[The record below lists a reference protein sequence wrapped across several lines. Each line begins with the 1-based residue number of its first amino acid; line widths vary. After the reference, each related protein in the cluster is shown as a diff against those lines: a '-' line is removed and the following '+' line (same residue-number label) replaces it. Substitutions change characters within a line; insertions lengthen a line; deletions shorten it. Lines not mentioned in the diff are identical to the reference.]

1 MPETKLN
8 IRKVVVLG
16 AGTMGAQVAAH
27 LVAQG
32 LEVTLLDVVPAGAT
46 DRSALA
52 KKGAETLRK
61 LKPSPLH
68 LPEHAAALRLG
79 NFEDDWK
86 TLATADWVF
95 EAIVEDLEVKRQVFT
110 KVAAAISK
118 TALVTTNSSGL
129 GVGAMSAHL
138 PADVRKRFFGAH
150 FFNPP
155 RYLK

>member
-1 MPETKLN
+1 MREPRLN
-8 IRKVVVLG
+8 IRRVVVLG

-32 LEVTLLDVVPAGAT
+32 LEVTLLDVVPAGAAH
-46 DRSALA
+46 RNALA
-52 KKGAETLRK
+52 KKGGGGLGNV
-61 LKPSPLH
+61 KPSPLH
-68 LPEHAAALRLG
+68 LAEHAAALKLG

-86 TLATADWVF
+86 TLANADWVF
-95 EAIVEDLEVKRQVFT
+95 EAVIEDLEIKKQLFT
-110 KVAAAISK
+110 RGAAAIGK
-118 TALVTTNSSGL
+118 TAVVTTNSSGL

-155 RYLK
+155 RYL

>member
-1 MPETKLN
+1 MREPRLN

-32 LEVTLLDVVPAGAT
+32 LDVTLLDVVPNGAT
-46 DRSALA
+46 DRNALA
-52 KKGAETLRK
+52 KKGAEVLKK

-79 NFEDDWK
+79 NFEDDWNALK
-86 TLATADWVF
+86 TADWVF
-95 EAIVEDLEVKRQVFT
+95 EAIVEDLEIKRQVFT

-118 TALVTTNSSGL
+118 TA
-129 GVGAMSAHL
+129 
-138 PADVRKRFFGAH
+138 
-150 FFNPP
+150 
-155 RYLK
+155 